1 MNRESVHRF
10 LLNAHLIQVTL
21 WTWQAHWSPSGPAR
35 HTCLTW
41 HSSQISHYLPLWIS
55 CSHKP
60 NQVAPLDLLGIMSFL
75 LQPISSSRC
84 FTYLLN
90 EMNRE
95 YDRSFLLNA
104 HLKQV
109 TLWTT
114 GPTWHSRR
122 KALWP
127 NFSLVTPLGRLLVT
141 PLDLPG
147 TMFFLWQQHYGPRCI
162 ASYSLNE
169 MN

>member
-1 MNRESVHRF
+1 MNRESVHGF

-21 WTWQAHWSPSGPAR
+21 WTWQAHWSLSGPAR
-35 HTCLTW
+35 HTGLTW

-60 NQVAPLDLLGIMSFL
+60 NQVAPLDLLGMMSFL

-84 FTYLLN
+84 FTSYLLN

-114 GPTWHSRR
+114 GPTWHSHP

-127 NFSLVTPLGRLLVT
+127 NFSLVTPLVGCWSLLWTCLVQCS
-141 PLDLPG
+141 
-147 TMFFLWQQHYGPRCI
+147 FYGNNIMVQDVLLLTRW
-162 ASYSLNE
+162 
-169 MN
+169 MK